1 MAFDETALG
10 DAPSGDACI
19 AGSDGAENL
28 SPSVVTNPLVTTL
41 VTSAIPAEPSP
52 IPGEQE
58 RPCYVVLD
66 EQHTAS
72 DGSKYR
78 AGVWWFG
85 TKPGKSDNPPTL
97 VQQWIC
103 SPLHVDAVT
112 HDSAGANF
120 GRLLRF
126 RNTLGQWKTWAMPME
141 MLRGDTSD
149 LRGVLLSM
157 GVHLD
162 PSSAGRNTLATYLQS
177 QVPARKMEAVMQTGW
192 AGGQFKA
199 FALPDTVI
207 GPLAGKVTFQ
217 AQFLHSDE
225 YSQRGTLEGWRQ
237 SIAAPAVGNPV
248 LVLGLCAAFAGPVLA
263 LVGAESG
270 GVHLIGDSSTGK
282 TTALQGACSVMGG
295 DSYRRSWR
303 ATANGLEASA
313 SLFNDSLLA
322 LDEISECD
330 PRDVG
335 EVVYMLGNGRGKQ
348 RAGRTGGAR
357 AVTRWRTSVLST
369 GERSIATSMADAGQR
384 VKAGQAVRLLDI
396 PVQRIH
402 GAWDNLHGYP
412 NGPAFSDAIKRASR
426 QQYGTAGRAF
436 LEKLSRDT
444 TDMVQALETIKT
456 QLMTGVEGSDGQPA
470 RAAARLAVLAL
481 AGELATTYGITG
493 WAEGEATSAAE
504 VGFAAWLA
512 QRGEV
517 SGNAEQDQ
525 VVQAV
530 LGFVERHGDSRFSDA
545 AGPYDDHTQ
554 AMVRDRAGWWT
565 SSGNGVEYLFTGVGM
580 REALKGFDFA
590 RALKVLR
597 TVGLLDAPPNGE
609 ASKVKRI
616 HGRFVRVYVVQ
627 SEKAYAAKEA
637 AA

>member
-1 MAFDETALG
+1 MAFEDQTPDTGALG
-10 DAPSGDACI
+10 DACIVDAGKSHQNLPKPDLAS
-19 AGSDGAENL
+19 AGN
-28 SPSVVTNPLVTTL
+28 
-41 VTSAIPAEPSP
+41 P
-52 IPGEQE
+52 IPTEQE
-58 RPCYVVLD
+58 RPRYVVLD
-66 EQHTAS
+66 DQHTAS

-78 AGVWWFG
+78 AGVWHFG
-85 TKPGKSDNPPTL
+85 IKPSKGDSPPTL

-112 HDSAGANF
+112 HDSTGANF

-162 PSSAGRNTLATYLQS
+162 PSTAGRNMLATYLQS
-177 QVPARKMEAVMQTGW
+177 QVPSRKMEAVMQTGW

-207 GPLAGKVTFQ
+207 GPQAGKVTFQ

-248 LVLGLCAAFAGPVLA
+248 LVLGLCTAFAGPVLA

-313 SLFNDSLLA
+313 SLFNDSMLA

-396 PVQRIH
+396 PVQRLH
-402 GAWDNLHGYP
+402 GAWDNLHGHP

-444 TDMVQALETIKT
+444 TDMVQNLEAIKA
-456 QLMTGVEGSDGQPA
+456 QLLVGVDSGDGQPS

-517 SGNAEQDQ
+517 SGNAEQHQ
-525 VVQAV
+525 VVQAI

-545 AGPYDDHTQ
+545 AGPYDERTQ
-554 AMVRDRAGWWT
+554 AMVRDRAGWWA
-565 SSGNGVEYLFTGVGM
+565 SSGNGVEYLFTKDGM
-580 REALKGFDFA
+580 RDALKGFDFA

-597 TVGLLDAPPNGE
+597 TVGLLDAPPTGE
-609 ASKVKRI
+609 ASKSKRI
-616 HGRFVRVYVVQ
+616 HGRFVRVYTVQ
-627 SEKAYAAKEA
+627 PEKAYATKEA
-637 AA
+637 TA

>member
-1 MAFDETALG
+1 MTFETPGTIDAMDAG
-10 DAPSGDACI
+10 PVVDAPS
-19 AGSDGAENL
+19 
-28 SPSVVTNPLVTTL
+28 V
-41 VTSAIPAEPSP
+41 SAYNP
-52 IPGEQE
+52 IPCEQE
-58 RPCYVVLD
+58 RPRFVVLD
-66 EQHTAS
+66 ELYTAA
-72 DGSKYR
+72 DGSQYR
-78 AGVWWFG
+78 PGVWWFS
-85 TKPGKSDNPPTL
+85 TKPSKSDNPPTL
-97 VQQWIC
+97 VQSWIC

-112 HDSAGANF
+112 HDSTGANF

-141 MLRGDTSD
+141 MLRGDGAD
-149 LRGVLLSM
+149 LRGALLSM

-162 PSSAGRNTLATYLQS
+162 SSNTGRNMLATYLQN
-177 QVPARKMEAVMQTGW
+177 QVPNRKLEAVMQTGW

-207 GPLAGKVTFQ
+207 GPQASKVTFQ

-237 SIAAPAVGNPV
+237 GIAAPAVGNPV
-248 LVLGLCAAFAGPVLA
+248 LVLGLCTAFAGPVLA

-295 DSYRRSWR
+295 DGYRRSWR

-313 SLFNDSLLA
+313 SLFNDSMLA

-369 GERSIATSMADAGQR
+369 GERSIATSMMEAGQR

-402 GAWDNLHGYP
+402 GAWDNLHGHP

-444 TDMVQALETIKT
+444 TDMVQNLEAIKA
-456 QLMTGVEGSDGQPA
+456 QLLAGVDSGDGQPA

-493 WAEGEATSAAE
+493 WDEGEATSAAE

-512 QRGEV
+512 QRGEL

-525 VVQAV
+525 MVQAV
-530 LGFVERHGDSRFSDA
+530 LGFIERHGDSRFSDA
-545 AGPYDDHTQ
+545 AGPYEDRQQ
-554 AMVRDRAGWWT
+554 AMVRDRAGWWE
-565 SSGNGVEYLFTGVGM
+565 SAEGGVQYLFTKDGM

-590 RALKVLR
+590 RALKVLQQ
-597 TVGLLDAPPNGE
+597 VGVLSPGADGKSA
-609 ASKVKRI
+609 KQKRI
-616 HGRFVRVYVVQ
+616 HSRNVRVYVVQ
-627 SEKAYAAKEA
+627 PEQAYSAQEA

>member
-1 MAFDETALG
+1 MAFDETDTATTFSASMDATASSAGTVAL
-10 DAPSGDACI
+10 PHACTMH
-19 AGSDGAENL
+19 D
-28 SPSVVTNPLVTTL
+28 
-41 VTSAIPAEPSP
+41 P
-52 IPGEQE
+52 IPSE
-58 RPCYVVLD
+58 RDRPRFVVLD
-66 EQHTAS
+66 ELHTAA

-78 AGVWWFG
+78 PGVWWFS
-85 TKPGKSDNPPTL
+85 TKPSKSDNPPTL
-97 VQQWIC
+97 VQSWIC

-112 HDSAGANF
+112 YDNAGANF

-126 RNTLGQWKTWAMPME
+126 RNTLGKWKTWAMPME
-141 MLRGDTSD
+141 MLRGDGAD
-149 LRGVLLSM
+149 LRGALLSM

-162 PSSAGRNTLATYLQS
+162 SSSTGRNMLATYLQS

-207 GPLAGKVTFQ
+207 GPQAGKVTFQ

-237 SIAAPAVGNPV
+237 SIAAPAAGNPV
-248 LVLGLCAAFAGPVLA
+248 LVLGLCTAFAGPVLA

-313 SLFNDSLLA
+313 SLFNDSMLA

-335 EVVYMLGNGRGKQ
+335 EVVYMLGNGMGKQ

-369 GERSIATSMADAGQR
+369 GERSIATSMMEAGQR

-402 GAWDNLHGYP
+402 GAWDNLHGHP

-444 TDMVQALETIKT
+444 SDMVQSLEAIKA
-456 QLMTGVEGSDGQPA
+456 QLLAGIDSGDGQPA

-481 AGELATTYGITG
+481 AGELATAYGITG
-493 WAEGEATSAAE
+493 WDEGEATSAAE

-530 LGFVERHGDSRFSDA
+530 LGFIERHGDSRFSDA
-545 AGPYDDHTQ
+545 TGPYEDRQQ
-554 AMVRDRAGWWT
+554 AIVRDRAGWWEGT
-565 SSGNGVEYLFTGVGM
+565 ADGVLYLFTKDGM

-590 RALKVLR
+590 RALKVLHQAG
-597 TVGLLDAPPNGE
+597 VLNPGADGKSA
-609 ASKVKRI
+609 KQKRI
-616 HGRFVRVYVVQ
+616 HSRNVRVYVVQ
-627 SEKAYAAKEA
+627 PEKAYSAQEGAA
-637 AA
+637 

>member
-1 MAFDETALG
+1 MTFETPGTIDAMDAG
-10 DAPSGDACI
+10 PVVDAPSA
-19 AGSDGAENL
+19 
-28 SPSVVTNPLVTTL
+28 
-41 VTSAIPAEPSP
+41 SAYNP
-52 IPGEQE
+52 IPSEQE
-58 RPCYVVLD
+58 RPRYVVLD
-66 EQHTAS
+66 DEQTAS

-78 AGVWWFG
+78 AGVWYFG
-85 TKPGKSDNPPTL
+85 LKPSKGDNPPTL

-162 PSSAGRNTLATYLQS
+162 PSNAGRNTLATYLQS

-207 GPLAGKVTFQ
+207 GPQAGKVTFQ
-217 AQFLHSDE
+217 AQSLHSDE
-225 YSQRGTLEGWRQ
+225 YSQRGTLEGWRR

-248 LVLGLCAAFAGPVLA
+248 LVLGLCTAFAGPVLA

-313 SLFNDSLLA
+313 SLFNDSMLA

-330 PRDVG
+330 ARDVG

-402 GAWDNLHGYP
+402 GAWDNLHGHP

-444 TDMVQALETIKT
+444 SDMVQSLEAIKA
-456 QLMTGVEGSDGQPA
+456 QLLAGIDSGDGQPA

-481 AGELATTYGITG
+481 AGELATAYGITG
-493 WAEGEATSAAE
+493 WDEGEATSAAE
-504 VGFAAWLA
+504 VGFAAWLT

-530 LGFVERHGDSRFSDA
+530 LGFIERHGDSRFSDA
-545 AGPYDDHTQ
+545 TGPYEDRQQ
-554 AMVRDRAGWWT
+554 ATVRDRAGWWEGT
-565 SSGNGVEYLFTGVGM
+565 ADGVLYLFTKDGM

-590 RALKVLR
+590 RALKVLQQAG
-597 TVGLLDAPPNGE
+597 VLSPGADGKSA
-609 ASKVKRI
+609 KQKRI
-616 HGRFVRVYVVQ
+616 HSRNVRVYVVQ
-627 SEKAYAAKEA
+627 PEKAYSAQEGTA
-637 AA
+637 

>member
-1 MAFDETALG
+1 MAFDETNTTAAVSAG
-10 DAPSGDACI
+10 MDASAPSADA
-19 AGSDGAENL
+19 
-28 SPSVVTNPLVTTL
+28 VVLPHAYTTHD
-41 VTSAIPAEPSP
+41 P
-52 IPGEQE
+52 IPSE
-58 RPCYVVLD
+58 RDRPRYVVLD
-66 EQHTAS
+66 EQYTA
-72 DGSKYR
+72 GGGNKYR
-78 AGVWWFG
+78 PGVWWFG
-85 TKPGKSDNPPTL
+85 TKPSKGDHPPTL
-97 VQQWIC
+97 VQSWIC

-112 HDSAGANF
+112 HDSTGANF

-141 MLRGDTSD
+141 MLRGDGAD
-149 LRGVLLSM
+149 LRGALLSM

-162 PSSAGRNTLATYLQS
+162 ASNTGRNMLATYLQN
-177 QVPARKMEAVMQTGW
+177 QVPNRKLEAVMQTGW

-207 GPLAGKVTFQ
+207 GPQASKVTFQ

-237 SIAAPAVGNPV
+237 SIAAPAAGNPV
-248 LVLGLCAAFAGPVLA
+248 LVLGLCTAFAGPVLA

-313 SLFNDSLLA
+313 SLFNDSMLA

-369 GERSIATSMADAGQR
+369 GERSIATSMAEAGQR

-444 TDMVQALETIKT
+444 TDMVQNLETIKA
-456 QLMTGVEGSDGQPA
+456 QLLTGVEGGDGQPA

-504 VGFAAWLA
+504 VGFAAWLT

-545 AGPYDDHTQ
+545 AGPYDERTQ
-554 AMVRDRAGWWT
+554 AVVRDRAGWWEG
-565 SSGNGVEYLFTGVGM
+565 SGSGVQYFFTTDGM

-590 RALKVLR
+590 RALKVLQVAGVLNPGADGKSAR
-597 TVGLLDAPPNGE
+597 Q
-609 ASKVKRI
+609 KRI
-616 HGRFVRVYVVQ
+616 HSRNVRVYVVQ
-627 SEKAYAAKEA
+627 PEKAYPNEGA

>member
-1 MAFDETALG
+1 MTFETPGTIDAMDVG
-10 DAPSGDACI
+10 PVVDAPSA
-19 AGSDGAENL
+19 
-28 SPSVVTNPLVTTL
+28 
-41 VTSAIPAEPSP
+41 SAYNP

-58 RPCYVVLD
+58 RPRYVVLD
-66 EQHTAS
+66 DEHTAS

-78 AGVWWFG
+78 AGVWHFG
-85 TKPGKSDNPPTL
+85 LKPSKGDNPPTL

-162 PSSAGRNTLATYLQS
+162 PSNAGRNTLATYLQS

-207 GPLAGKVTFQ
+207 GPRASHVTFQ
-217 AQFLHSDE
+217 AQSLHSDE
-225 YSQRGTLEGWRQ
+225 YSQRGTLEGWRR
-237 SIAAPAVGNPV
+237 SIAAPAAGNPV
-248 LVLGLCAAFAGPVLA
+248 LVLGLCTAFAGPVLA

-282 TTALQGACSVMGG
+282 TTALHGACSVMGG

-313 SLFNDSLLA
+313 SLFNDSMLA

-330 PRDVG
+330 ARDVG

-402 GAWDNLHGYP
+402 GAWDNLHGHP

-444 TDMVQALETIKT
+444 TDMVQNLEAIKA
-456 QLMTGVEGSDGQPA
+456 QLLAGVDSGDGQPA

-481 AGELATTYGITG
+481 AGELATVYGITG
-493 WAEGEATSAAE
+493 WDEGEATSAAE

-530 LGFVERHGDSRFSDA
+530 LSFVERHGDSRFSDA
-545 AGPYDDHTQ
+545 AGPYDDRTQ
-554 AMVRDRAGWWT
+554 SVVRDRAGWWE
-565 SSGNGVEYLFTGVGM
+565 GAGEGVQFLFTKDGM
-580 REALKGFDFA
+580 REALKGFDFS
-590 RALKVLR
+590 RALKVLQHAGVLSPGADGKSTR
-597 TVGLLDAPPNGE
+597 Q
-609 ASKVKRI
+609 KRI
-616 HGRFVRVYVVQ
+616 HSRNVRVYVVRP
-627 SEKAYAAKEA
+627 EMAYAAQDGSA
-637 AA
+637 

>member
-1 MAFDETALG
+1 MTFETPGTIDAMDAG
-10 DAPSGDACI
+10 PVVDAPSA
-19 AGSDGAENL
+19 
-28 SPSVVTNPLVTTL
+28 
-41 VTSAIPAEPSP
+41 SAYNP

-58 RPCYVVLD
+58 RPRYVVLD
-66 EQHTAS
+66 DEYTAS

-78 AGVWWFG
+78 AGVWHFG
-85 TKPGKSDNPPTL
+85 LKPSKGDNPPTL

-126 RNTLGQWKTWAMPME
+126 RNTLGKWKTWAMPME

-162 PSSAGRNTLATYLQS
+162 PSNAGRNTLATYLQS

-207 GPLAGKVTFQ
+207 GPQAGKVTFQ
-217 AQFLHSDE
+217 AQSLHSDE
-225 YSQRGTLEGWRQ
+225 YSQRGTLEGWRR

-248 LVLGLCAAFAGPVLA
+248 LVLGLCTAFAGPVLA

-313 SLFNDSLLA
+313 SLFNDSMLA

-402 GAWDNLHGYP
+402 GAWDNLHGHP

-444 TDMVQALETIKT
+444 TDMVQNLEAIKA
-456 QLMTGVEGSDGQPA
+456 QLLAGVDSGDGQPA

-481 AGELATTYGITG
+481 AGELATAYGITG
-493 WAEGEATSAAE
+493 WDEGEATSAAE

-530 LGFVERHGDSRFSDA
+530 LSFVERHGDSRFSDA
-545 AGPYDDHTQ
+545 AGPYDDRTQ
-554 AMVRDRAGWWT
+554 SAVRDRAGWWE
-565 SSGNGVEYLFTGVGM
+565 GAGEGVQFLFTKDGM
-580 REALKGFDFA
+580 REALKGFDFS
-590 RALKVLR
+590 RALKVLQHAGVLSPGVDGKSTR
-597 TVGLLDAPPNGE
+597 Q
-609 ASKVKRI
+609 KRI
-616 HGRFVRVYVVQ
+616 HSRNVRVYVVQ
-627 SEKAYAAKEA
+627 PEKAYSAQEGTA
-637 AA
+637 